1 MCARMN
7 LSEYQTITW
16 VFDENV
22 LTITINR
29 PKKLNSINLQLISEF
44 QQILQE
50 IRNSPDIHAL
60 VVTGSGDK
68 AFCAGGDINEFV
80 NLKPLEARKYSREG
94 KKFFTSLASL
104 GKPVIAA
111 VNGFALAGGL
121 ELVLACDMAFASE
134 DAQFGHPEINFA
146 LIPMWGGTQRLT
158 RLVGTM
164 RAKELVFSGRLIGPD
179 EALDI
184 GLINRI
190 VPQKRLLVEA
200 QNFARELAKKN
211 RTALRLAKQ
220 AINSAEETDINTG
233 MALETALFG
242 LCFTEEEVK
251 ALTEEFIAKK
261 TKKITE

>member
-1 MCARMN
+1 MN
-7 LSEYQTITW
+7 ISEYNTLLW
-16 VFDENV
+16 ELNENV

-29 PKKLNSINLQLISEF
+29 AKKLNSINLELVSEF
-44 QQILQE
+44 RQILQE
-50 IRNSPDIHAL
+50 IRDSPDVHAV
-60 VVTGSGDK
+60 VVTGDGDR
-68 AFCAGGDINEFV
+68 AFCSGGDINEFV
-80 NLKPLEARKYSREG
+80 DLSPLAARKYSREG
-94 KKFFTSLASL
+94 KKFFTSLATL

-121 ELVLACDMAFASE
+121 ELVLAADVAFASE

-164 RAKELVFSGRLIGPD
+164 RAKELIFSGRLIGPD

-200 QNFARELAKKN
+200 QNFANDLAHKN
-211 RTALRLAKQ
+211 LTALRLAKQ

-242 LCFTEEEVK
+242 LCFTEDAVK
-251 ALTEEFIAKK
+251 TLTEEFIAKK
-261 TKKITE
+261 LKKPVE